1 MRSHISAKISGVQ
14 RDGGPRRL
22 GDGLI
27 ARLAY
32 SAGVSVDPVVV
43 VAVVASGRIAA
54 RLRFLLPGFGPRFLG
69 LAFL

>member
-1 MRSHISAKISGVQ
+1 MRAHISAKISGVQ

-32 SAGVSVDPVVV
+32 SVGVSVDP

-54 RLRFLLPGFGPRFLG
+54 RFRFLLPSFGPRFLG